1 MSAATEGS
9 ALMITERPVD
19 GEDAFSATPALKA
32 ETAVAKAM
40 RTVTRSIRPLMKSRM
55 GVVSDVVWVELRALN
70 TQPDQPRGLWGSQP
84 LGYLVLKLP
93 VAYYDTS
100 DVGILTE

>member
-70 TQPDQPRGLWGSQP
+70 TQPDQPRGLWGST
-84 LGYLVLKLP
+84 GILKLP